1 MKNLISFF
9 ILSALLISCSK
20 KADSLYNNAP
30 RPALSFNRDT
40 FFIREK
46 DQTNIRRTDAG
57 RLAVYCGDIDHE
69 LNLQFSDS
77 SGKVHIIYRGSEILS
92 GQLLPVIDSVELF
105 IYCDTAGIYP
115 VDYFLTDR
123 LGKVTQKKVIV
134 KCLPN
139 QKPVPSF
146 FWILTDNSQLQ
157 NWGYLFDA
165 SISADTDGLITG
177 YHFLINGQPFFTNTP
192 SLAWNFH
199 AKGTHDIALYV
210 TDDLGLSSDTLHQKL
225 TIQ

>member
-1 MKNLISFF
+1 MKNLFV
-9 ILSALLISCSK
+9 ILILLAIACNK
-20 KADSLYNNAP
+20 KDDSLYNNAP
-30 RPALSFNRDT
+30 RPDLSFNRDT

-46 DQTNIRRTDAG
+46 DQTNVKRTDAA
-57 RLAVYCGDIDHE
+57 RLVVYCGDVDHQ

-77 SGKVHIIYRGSEILS
+77 SGKVHIIYRGNEILS
-92 GQLLPVIDSVELF
+92 NQFLPVIDSVEHF
-105 IYCDTAGIYP
+105 IYADTAGIYP
-115 VDYFLTDR
+115 VDCFLTDR
-123 LGKVTQKKVIV
+123 LGKVTQKKFVI

-165 SISADTDGLITG
+165 SISADVDGLITG
-177 YHFLINGQPFFTNTP
+177 YHFSINGQPFFTNQP
-192 SLAWNFH
+192 SFSWNFH
-199 AKGTHDIALYV
+199 AKGEHDIALYV
-210 TDDLGLSSDTLHQKL
+210 TDDLGINSDTLHQKL

>member
-1 MKNLISFF
+1 M
-9 ILSALLISCSK
+9 K
-20 KADSLYNNAP
+20 KAFSIIFIAVSLLSCNKKYDSLYNNAP
-30 RPALSFNRDT
+30 RPALSCNRDT
-40 FFIREK
+40 FCIREK
-46 DQTNIRRTDAG
+46 DPTNIRRTDAS
-57 RLAVYCGDIDHE
+57 RLVVYCGDVVHE

-77 SGKVHIIYRGSEILS
+77 SGRVHIMYRGSEILS
-92 GQLLPVIDSVELF
+92 NQFLPVIDSVELF
-105 IYCDTAGIYP
+105 VYADTAGIYP
-115 VDYFLTDR
+115 VDCYLTNR
-123 LGKVTQKKVIV
+123 LGKVAKKQFVI
-134 KCLPN
+134 KSLPN

-146 FWILTDNSQLQ
+146 FGSLTDNNQLQ

-177 YHFLINGQPFFTNTP
+177 YHFFINGQPFFTNEP